1 LRARL
6 PAAERVPARREG
18 RRFDPDQVYQI
29 RPGRYPNDSILGLA
43 LVHVSIPPTS
53 FFTSFFRRE
62 FFAKS
67 LWVSR
72 PIDESTPKN
81 HAISLKKTG

>member
-1 LRARL
+1 
-6 PAAERVPARREG
+6 
-18 RRFDPDQVYQI
+18 
-29 RPGRYPNDSILGLA
+29 
-43 LVHVSIPPTS
+43 VHVSIPPTS